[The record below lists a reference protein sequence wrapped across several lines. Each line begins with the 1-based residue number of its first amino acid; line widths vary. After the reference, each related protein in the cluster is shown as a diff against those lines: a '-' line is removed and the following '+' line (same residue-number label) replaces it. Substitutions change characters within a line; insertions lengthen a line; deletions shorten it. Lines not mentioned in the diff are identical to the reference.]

1 MTESPTG
8 APVQLD
14 GTTLLKDNGD
24 PIVFD
29 VSEVDLDT
37 EFVIGDKITGIKSVE
52 DYGNLLDL
60 LADQLA
66 HIEDPNKQ
74 NDYSEFRGEF
84 RTAMGQR
91 SQTKRTLGEQVK
103 ERLGIGNKALAH
115 TQFKDFE
122 LTFLPPLETGTKIRS
137 HAISQGI
144 RFVTTA
150 RVVSETGSE
159 REIEMHNRLGVSITK
174 VQSTRNYPSL
184 MKSVISID
192 SSSDGPQRR
201 VDKPHKISEKAIAES
216 RKRAINAERR
226 ALMYPMQGGLP
237 SLGKRS

>member
-1 MTESPTG
+1 MTENPTG
-8 APVQLD
+8 TPIQLD
-14 GTTLLKDNGD
+14 GTTLLKDNGG

-52 DYGNLLDL
+52 EYGNLLDL

-66 HIEDPNKQ
+66 HIEDPNRQ
-74 NDYSEFRGEF
+74 YDYALFRGEW
-84 RTAMGQR
+84 RASGRLLQ
-91 SQTKRTLGEQVK
+91 SQRTLSRQVK

-144 RFVTTA
+144 RFLTAA

-159 REIEMHNRLGVSITK
+159 REIEMHNRLGVSVTK
-174 VQSTRNYPSL
+174 VQSTKNYPSL
-184 MKSVISID
+184 IKSVISID

-201 VDKPHKISEKAIAES
+201 VDRPHKISEKAIAAS
-216 RKRAINAERR
+216 RKRAISAERR

>member
-1 MTESPTG
+1 MTENPTG
-8 APVQLD
+8 APSQLD
-14 GTTLLKDNGD
+14 GTTLLKDNDG

-29 VSEVDLDT
+29 LSEVDIDT

-52 DYGNLLDL
+52 EYGNLLDL

-66 HIEDPNKQ
+66 YIEDSNKQ
-74 NDYSEFRGEF
+74 YDYSEFRGEF
-84 RTAMGQR
+84 HIAGKRLQR
-91 SQTKRTLGEQVK
+91 QRTLGEQVK
-103 ERLGIGNKALAH
+103 ERLSIGNKALAR

-122 LTFLPPLETGTKIRS
+122 LTFLPPLENGTKIRS

-144 RFVTTA
+144 RFVTAA

-159 REIEMHNRLGVSITK
+159 REIEVHNRLGVSITK

-184 MKSVISID
+184 IKSVISID

-201 VDKPHKISEKAIAES
+201 VDRPHKISEKAIAAS
-216 RKRAINAERR
+216 RKRAISAERR